1 MARERQFYE
10 YLLGKVVLRTV
21 LLLGILTFGFLA
33 VQNWV
38 VRLDLTEDRRFS
50 ISPASHR
57 IAASLKDPLTIRAY
71 FSDRI
76 PERIVPLQRQVFD
89 ILDEYEAH
97 GNGKIKVERYDPLES
112 TAAASD
118 AQNYGVRPIQ
128 LRVLE
133 ATEASALQVYGSI
146 VLIHGDRASEVIN
159 IAERYPEGYDGLS
172 VLEYELSSAI
182 WQLTNERPKVGLT
195 GYLEKE
201 GHGNPMMGMPQ
212 PRPEF
217 QGLRTKLGDAFDVEE
232 VDLDREAPPAPEK
245 MPLLLVVRPR
255 EMTDVAIFRL
265 DQYLMKGGRI
275 VLLITQGTIE
285 QAQWGEQIFT
295 YEPFKTGLDG
305 WLEHHG
311 VRVPNEFVV
320 HLASAVPIEVQAG
333 VVETPLGHMKMV
345 EPRPNWFWP
354 LFAGEKALDRD
365 NPAVQPLK
373 VTTFWWPH
381 PVDVLENKLGEKQAT
396 VLIRS
401 HAGESWRWKDLR
413 RIDRRKLSE
422 DRDLPAP
429 SDYVSSP
436 VAVALEGTFT
446 SYFADKP
453 LPPSLASEGEEE
465 GPAEEEEKEGAGEAK
480 EEGPGNPEEKKKG
493 PEVVKASVEP
503 TQMIIVGNSFFACD
517 LLIGPGGERA
527 EERAPFALNLAD
539 WLARSPDLIALRA
552 KRYTDRRLVDKA
564 FEERLDEVAERAK
577 RGDIDEE
584 ELTHIYRTAE
594 EEQKARWKRSRW
606 INILVPCFLIVLAG
620 AIVWVVRAA
629 NRASPA
635 RIPPAVPPE
644 SLAGGGMDS

>member
-1 MARERQFYE
+1 
-10 YLLGKVVLRTV
+10 
-21 LLLGILTFGFLA
+21 
-33 VQNWV
+33 
-38 VRLDLTEDRRFS
+38 
-50 ISPASHR
+50 
-57 IAASLKDPLTIRAY
+57 
-71 FSDRI
+71 
-76 PERIVPLQRQVFD
+76 
-89 ILDEYEAH
+89 
-97 GNGKIKVERYDPLES
+97 
-112 TAAASD
+112 
-118 AQNYGVRPIQ
+118 
-128 LRVLE
+128 
-133 ATEASALQVYGSI
+133 
-146 VLIHGDRASEVIN
+146 
-159 IAERYPEGYDGLS
+159 
-172 VLEYELSSAI
+172 
-182 WQLTNERPKVGLT
+182 
-195 GYLEKE
+195 
-201 GHGNPMMGMPQ
+201 
-212 PRPEF
+212 
-217 QGLRTKLGDAFDVEE
+217 
-232 VDLDREAPPAPEK
+232 

-255 EMTDVAIFRL
+255 EMTDVALFRL
-265 DQYLMKGGRI
+265 DQYLMKGGR
-275 VLLITQGTIE
+275 VLFLITQGVIE
-285 QAQWGEQIFT
+285 QAQWGEQVFT

-320 HLASAVPIEVQAG
+320 QLATAIPIDVQG
-333 VVETPLGHMKMV
+333 PIVKTPLGNMRTI
-345 EPRPNWFWP
+345 EQRPNWFWP
-354 LFAGEKALDRD
+354 VFGAEESLDRD

-373 VTTFWWPH
+373 AATFWWTH
-381 PVDVLENKLGEKQAT
+381 PVDVLENRLAGKQAT

-401 HAGESWRWKDLR
+401 HAAESWRWKDLH

-422 DRDLPAP
+422 ERDLPP
-429 SDYVSSP
+429 SADYVSSP
-436 VAVALEGTFT
+436 VAVAVEGTFT

-453 LPPSLASEGEEE
+453 LPPSLAGEEE
-465 GPAEEEEKEGAGEAK
+465 GPKEGEKEEEAGEKKDETGEKK

-620 AIVWVVRAA
+620 AVVWVVRAA